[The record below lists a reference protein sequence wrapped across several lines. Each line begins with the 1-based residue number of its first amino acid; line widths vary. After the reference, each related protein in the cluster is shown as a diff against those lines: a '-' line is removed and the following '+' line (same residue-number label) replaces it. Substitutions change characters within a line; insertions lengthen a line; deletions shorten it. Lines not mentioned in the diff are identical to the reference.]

1 MKTSIRVGSTLITAL
16 LACGLVACTSQAT
29 NSGGTGGT
37 TAPAGTGGTTAPAG
51 TGGTGT
57 AGTTGTVSADGKL
70 CPPPAGALITDF
82 TPGSGETTQV
92 HFGNSTTFAGGE
104 YAYPAPGG
112 TPPSAYPL
120 TSDVTGGDW
129 HISGTVGDYS
139 GFGLYFDNCTTVDA
153 SAYKGISFK
162 ISGDGGSFGGITFGV
177 DTLNDSISAAWLNS
191 HDDKNAT
198 TPATNPG
205 RCTPS
210 ADPTLN
216 QYSQTVCANSTAS
229 IPVTAD
235 PITQTILWAD
245 FTGGKPKP
253 VEPAEIKGIHWSFAW
268 TAGGSSYPVDIKIDD
283 LSFIP

>member
-1 MKTSIRVGSTLITAL
+1 MNTSIRVGNTLLTAL
-16 LACGLVACTSQAT
+16 LACGLVACTSQST

-37 TAPAGTGGTTAPAG
+37 TPAGTGGTTAG
-51 TGGTGT
+51 TGGAGA

-70 CPPPAGALITDF
+70 CPAPAGALITDF

-104 YAYPAPGG
+104 YIYPAVGS
-112 TPPSAYPL
+112 TSSYPL

-162 ISGDGGSFGGITFGV
+162 VSGDAGSYGGITFGV

-229 IPVTAD
+229 IPVTAA
-235 PITQTILWAD
+235 PVTQTILWAD

-253 VEPAEIKGIHWSFAW
+253 VEPAEITGIHWIFTW
-268 TAGGSSYPVDIKIDD
+268 NDGGDRKSTRLNSSH
-283 LSFIP
+283 